1 VSSFKLPPLWQQ
13 CLIFWAVLCLII
25 IGFTDTMPQ
34 ILAISDYLMT
44 FHTAGFIAAHGLW
57 NVLYPPDGTLSFAG
71 APFDKQAHALLP
83 FMPASSVA
91 EYMYMPLSAYIFAPF
106 SLLAPAYS
114 MVAWQL
120 TCLAATYF
128 GNLLTLGNRARALLA
143 SAAAFAFLPFTLTV
157 WIGQVGLVFGLL
169 PLAGGYYLLKKEQY
183 FFGGLILSLL
193 LLKPQMLVP
202 ALFLLVFELGRKRFG
217 PLAAMITGTALIA
230 QFNYNLAGQTIF
242 TAWLRCLAL
251 SDKIYSDPA
260 QGVAVHL
267 ATSLPRAIL
276 LSQPPASHGAI
287 KPLVY
292 AAASLLLLAGLAAVL
307 NLARSKAE
315 IAEGDRLKFTFVLGA
330 LALPIVVP
338 HLFIYDLGALVPAAF
353 LIFLQASET
362 EAGQR
367 IQAALKKILLT
378 FGLIVSSYCLTLVIN
393 KDLAQPLLLV
403 ALMLG
408 CYVGA
413 VVSLLR
419 LHKQV

>member
-1 VSSFKLPPLWQQ
+1 MSTFKLPPLWQQ
-13 CLIFWAVLCLII
+13 CLIFWALLCLII

-57 NVLYPPDGTLSFAG
+57 NVLYPPEGTLSFAG

-120 TCLAATYF
+120 TCLAATYW
-128 GNLLTLGNRARALLA
+128 GNFLTLGNRRRALLA

-169 PLAGGYYLLKKEQY
+169 PLAAGCYLFKKEQY
-183 FFGGLILSLL
+183 FFGGLTLALLS
-193 LLKPQMLVP
+193 LKPQMLVP
-202 ALFLLVFELGRKRFG
+202 AVFLLIFQLGRKRFA
-217 PLAAMITGTALIA
+217 PLAALITGTALIA

-242 TAWLRCLAL
+242 TAWMRCLAL

-267 ATSLPRAIL
+267 ATSLPRAIV

-292 AAASLLLLAGLAAVL
+292 ALAAALLLAGLFAVL
-307 NLARSKAE
+307 NLARSKSD
-315 IAEGDRLKFTFVLGA
+315 ISEGERLKFTFVLGA

-353 LIFLQASET
+353 SIFFEEPES
-362 EAGQR
+362 EAGKR
-367 IQAALKKILLT
+367 IQPGLKKILLA
-378 FGLIVSSYCLTLVIN
+378 FWLIVSGYCLTLVIN
-393 KDLAQPLLLV
+393 KDLAQPLVLV

-408 CYVGA
+408 CYMSA
-413 VVSLLR
+413 VISLLR
-419 LHKQV
+419 PPKQV